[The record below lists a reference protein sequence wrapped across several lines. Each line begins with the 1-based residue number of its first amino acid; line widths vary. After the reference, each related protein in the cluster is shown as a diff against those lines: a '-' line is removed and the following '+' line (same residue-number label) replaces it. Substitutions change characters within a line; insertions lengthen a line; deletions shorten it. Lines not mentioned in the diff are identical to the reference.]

1 MKQLEDKIRDRLEG
15 YESSLPEGDLSEFKA
30 ILNTSAKGASEKRK
44 VTPVAWLA
52 PITAAAVIALLI
64 TLGNNQP
71 QSQVPT
77 AVNNHTPTTAKTEV
91 PQEAVPA
98 GNDTT
103 RSVNIPKVVVPI
115 APQHTYT
122 QTAENDVEHSV
133 SVPTSDL
140 NMQPSEEF
148 AMAETVTTLES
159 QDSVSTIAIDDTT
172 TLLAST
178 TMPSYM
184 STVEMQQPRH
194 TFKGKTIAGITG
206 GAGVAAALIKY
217 LPSLAI
223 GNNQGDAGHGHTITN
238 PIENGNYNYIKT
250 RYYIPLRV
258 GVSLRVPLNN
268 RWSLTS
274 GVDYS
279 WYYSKMTVPNYSD
292 LRQNVQYIGIPL
304 RADFTLL
311 RHKRLE
317 AYLGAGMAADFC
329 VSVPRQGGLYHKD
342 GVGFSVAGV
351 GGVQFN
357 ITKNIGLYLEPTVS
371 WNLPDKKQKL
381 VTYKSLHPVIFSV
394 SPGLRFTLGN
404 D

>member
-30 ILNTSAKGASEKRK
+30 LLSTSAKGASKKRR

-52 PITAAAVIALLI
+52 PIAAAAVIALLI

-71 QSQVPT
+71 QSQAPT
-77 AVNNHTPTTAKTEV
+77 AVNHNTPATAKAEV
-91 PQEAVPA
+91 PQEAAPA

-103 RSVNIPKVVVPI
+103 RSVNIPKVVAPI

-122 QTAENDVEHSV
+122 QTAENDVEHNV

-159 QDSVSTIAIDDTT
+159 QDSVSTIAINDTT

-184 STVEMQQPRH
+184 STVEMPQPHH
-194 TFKGKTIAGITG
+194 TFNGKHIAGITG

-217 LPSLAI
+217 LPSLAT
-223 GNNQGDAGHGHTITN
+223 GSNQGDAIPGNSNTTSN
-238 PIENGNYNYIKT
+238 PSENGSYIKT

-258 GVSLRVPLNN
+258 GISLRVPLNN

-279 WYYSKMTVPNYSD
+279 WYYSKMTVPDYSD

-304 RADFTLL
+304 RADFTIL
-311 RHKRLE
+311 RHKRIE
-317 AYLGAGMAADFC
+317 TYLGAGMAADFC
-329 VSVPRQGGLYHKD
+329 VSAPRQGVLNHKD
-342 GVGFSVAGV
+342 GVGFSVVGV

-371 WNLPDKKQKL
+371 WNLPDKKQRL

-404 D
+404 